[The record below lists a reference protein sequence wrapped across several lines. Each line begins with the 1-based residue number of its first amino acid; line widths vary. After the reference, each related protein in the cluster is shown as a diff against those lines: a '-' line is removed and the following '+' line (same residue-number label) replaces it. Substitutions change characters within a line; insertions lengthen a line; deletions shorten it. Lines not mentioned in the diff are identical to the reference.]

1 MADLI
6 IKLFVGIFTLIYFA
20 GIAIIFITDVI
31 FAIFC
36 GIVGLVVVIIIW
48 LCSLVSNKNQN
59 K

>member
-6 IKLFVGIFTLIYFA
+6 IKLIVGIFAVIYCA

-36 GIVGLVVVIIIW
+36 GIVGFFVCIIIW
-48 LCSLVSNKNQN
+48 LCS
-59 K
+59 